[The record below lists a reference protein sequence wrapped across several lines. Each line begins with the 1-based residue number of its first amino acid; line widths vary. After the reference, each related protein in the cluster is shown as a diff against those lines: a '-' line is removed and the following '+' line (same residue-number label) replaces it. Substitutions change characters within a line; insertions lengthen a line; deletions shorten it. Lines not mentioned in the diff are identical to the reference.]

1 MTRFMM
7 APTYSWICQRC
18 RASNV
23 AGADVCVAC
32 MAPALI
38 GSRRIGKTNP
48 LTALVSPAAPDDTHW
63 IWQESSLLL
72 PELLLAAAIALAS
85 PLWFVSLLRH
95 GHWVAA
101 AILFLGIVPAL
112 GLARIAFRE
121 RLAGGLYVT
130 SWVVFVSAAI
140 AGLMASLAP

>member
-1 MTRFMM
+1 MM

-23 AGADVCVAC
+23 AGAEVCVAC

-38 GSRRIGKTNP
+38 GSRRGGKANP
-48 LTALVSPAAPDDTHW
+48 LAALVSSATHDDSRW
-63 IWQESSLLL
+63 IWQESWLLL
-72 PELLLAAAIALAS
+72 PELLLAGAIALAS

-95 GHWVAA
+95 GHYGAA
-101 AILFLGIVPAL
+101 AVLFIGIVPAL
-112 GLARIAFRE
+112 WLARIAFRE

-130 SWVVFVSAAI
+130 SWVVFVTAAI
-140 AGLMASLAP
+140 AGLMAALSH